1 MRPSWKRTAKAQCAW
16 GGRFHGRTDRQRD
29 RWAPR
34 HAEHHCSTEKS
45 HTATEPPALSAP
57 LTSRA
62 LIPKDLL
69 LGTALCPRGAR
80 GAAVSHS
87 PAPNPARSRQPA
99 WAVQSRG
106 TEGLIDTAAMQD
118 RSVDNHLPVPRAPLQ
133 PHLTACFSPC
143 TNTTQEGRSAATQV
157 SSSPLQ
163 AAAKTLSTAT
173 APWLWRGIYHPWG
186 SLQDRDSS
194 LGQGTHCAAPP
205 QPSSHVWVQT
215 LQQCPTHISG
225 ADLPACWRQT
235 SSGYTGYPRQ

>member
-16 GGRFHGRTDRQRD
+16 GRRFHGRTDRGTDGLLGTLSTTAAQRSLT
-29 RWAPR
+29 RLQNHRPYQPR
-34 HAEHHCSTEKS
+34 S
-45 HTATEPPALSAP
+45 P
-57 LTSRA
+57 
-62 LIPKDLL
+62 PKDLL
-69 LGTALCPRGAR
+69 LGTALCPRGAP
-80 GAAVSHS
+80 GAAGSHS

-133 PHLTACFSPC
+133 PDLTACFSPC

-215 LQQCPTHISG
+215 LQRCPTHISG
-225 ADLPACWRQT
+225 ADLPACWRHI